1 MERIRRNDDTFC
13 FFRDTFEI
21 SDKPTCHNHR
31 NNHHYDTNPNFSNRF
46 LINNTTY
53 RFVRD
58 KNPSHRNN
66 NPFKKCCQRLNFSAP
81 IIELIIRIF
90 SRIFDGDKIEN
101 RNPHIEQRINR
112 ARENR
117 NGSRKN
123 PDTELENGE
132 KKCCCCRDNSRF
144 LLNFHMRILMIF
156 TQK

>member
-1 MERIRRNDDTFC
+1 MKRVRCNHNTFC

-21 SDKPTCHNHR
+21 SYEPARDNHR
-31 NNHHYDTNPNFSNRF
+31 NNHHYYANSDFSNRF
-46 LINNTTY
+46 SINNATY
-53 RFVRD
+53 RFVCD

-66 NPFKKCCQRLNFSAP
+66 NPFKKCCQRLNFSAS
-81 IIELIIRIF
+81 IIELIVWIF
-90 SRIFDGDKIEN
+90 SRIFDGNKIEN
-101 RNPHIEQRINR
+101 RNSHIKERINC

-123 PDTELENGE
+123 PNTELENGE

-144 LLNFHMRILMIF
+144 LLNFHARILMIF